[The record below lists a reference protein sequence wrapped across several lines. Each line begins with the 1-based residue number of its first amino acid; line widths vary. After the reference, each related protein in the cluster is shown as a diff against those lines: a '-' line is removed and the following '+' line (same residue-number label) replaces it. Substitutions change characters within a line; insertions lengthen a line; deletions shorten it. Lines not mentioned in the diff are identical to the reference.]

1 MAQAIVNYF
10 PCLKSEDEG
19 VSEYFAFHHP
29 TAGGFLDSRLKTIRL
44 KLPMENRK
52 SKPKEKESGP
62 SKRIV
67 RPPGFVKDLTIKTP
81 TEAELE
87 DIIYKVRKP

>member
-1 MAQAIVNYF
+1 MNQAIVNYF

-19 VSEYFAFHHP
+19 VSEYFAFYHP
-29 TAGGFLDSRLKTIRL
+29 TAGGFLDNRLKKIRL
-44 KLPMENRK
+44 MLPMENRK
-52 SKPKEKESGP
+52 RKPKKKESGS

-67 RPPGFVKDLTIKTP
+67 RPPGFLRDFTIKTP

-87 DIIYKVRKP
+87 GIIYEVRKP